1 MKDPWESKGAGSRR
15 KGGLW
20 SRSHHM
26 GAPLHPGRRA
36 GGLHGFQC
44 LHNIMNSG
52 LVCPSESGRRVSY
65 PVPRARCSGE
75 DIHPPGMGQKTHW
88 VRAKFRLELIFL
100 LLFLTCSQAVAR
112 CERLSLTA
120 GARGAC
126 GECDG
131 VVNHSASRS
140 GPAPPPPSVHNGALG
155 TPPFLGFVPDRRSR
169 AGEPSPA
176 PPRQRIRHQRVG
188 ATSRCLAYDGV
199 RGRTPANLLAV
210 ISHPREDLT
219 RRPINVPLGDR

>member
-1 MKDPWESKGAGSRR
+1 MMTDCTDEKTYGKAKVRGPDERWTLVPEP
-15 KGGLW
+15 
-20 SRSHHM
+20 SH
-26 GAPLHPGRRA
+26 GCPSPSWWA
-36 GGLHGFQC
+36 GGLHGFHC

-169 AGEPSPA
+169 AGEPSPG
-176 PPRQRIRHQRVG
+176 PPQDSEYGTNGWGPLPVVSHTM
-188 ATSRCLAYDGV
+188 ACEE
-199 RGRTPANLLAV
+199 GRL
-210 ISHPREDLT
+210 
-219 RRPINVPLGDR
+219 PICSLSSLIPGKT